1 MNDKDLSQYDEQYVS
16 PNVTEVDETFVRK
29 IVPYLSNTVDKPNE
43 QVLWMGQPSRWIV
56 LRKID
61 WQLIPLCLIILWF
74 SYKDYSMGLMVVDL
88 SIYSIVVYLLLFYL
102 YIGRFIHDIIRR
114 SRIKY
119 AISEQQIFIQSG
131 IVKSQIDVFQI
142 NQWNLLLHQRRNG
155 KGTIKL
161 QKKNAYPLTGL
172 AKFLYPIFVPQRF
185 RGFKSFSAMAG
196 YSSTPRL
203 ESIDNAR
210 EVYEMMV
217 NPLLK
222 IQRKEK
228 EG

>member
-16 PNVTEVDETFVRK
+16 RNVTEVDETFVRK
-29 IVPYLSNTVDKPNE
+29 IVPYLSNTIDKPNE
-43 QVLWMGQPSRWIV
+43 QILWMGQPSRWIV

-61 WQLIPLCLIILWF
+61 WQLIPVSLLILWF
-74 SYKDYSMGLMVVDL
+74 LYRDYSMGTMMFDL

-102 YIGRFIHDIIRR
+102 YIGRFIHDITRR
-114 SRIKY
+114 SHIKY

-131 IVKSQIDVFQI
+131 IVKSQIEVFQI
-142 NQWNLLLHQRRNG
+142 NEWDLLLHQRRSG

-161 QKKNAYPLTGL
+161 QKKNSYPLTGL
-172 AKFLYPIFVPQRF
+172 AKFLHNLYIPKGF
-185 RGFKSFSAMAG
+185 RAFSAIAG

-203 ESIDNAR
+203 ESINNAR
-210 EVYEMMV
+210 EIYEMMV

-228 EG
+228 EVSL